1 MSEVFASEN
10 LLSEVHSPPTTLA
23 VIQGGLFAC
32 FAIFFNWKLPV
43 FLGSLFGVQFETW
56 IEVKCLWR

>member
-10 LLSEVHSPPTTLA
+10 LLSEVHSPPPTLA

-32 FAIFFNWKLPV
+32 FVIFF
-43 FLGSLFGVQFETW
+43 
-56 IEVKCLWR
+56 